1 MTIKGRIINQ
11 GEVTAEALVLSE
23 PFSFIGD
30 FDPQTGC
37 LNLHGPDSG
46 EVKVAGK
53 VLVIPTG
60 KGGTIAPWIAY
71 EAAQR
76 GKAPAA
82 ILCQHPEPITCEA
95 AITMDIPMLVSFE
108 QEICKCLRTGQKVT
122 ISGDQVITE
131 GD

>member
-1 MTIKGRIINQ
+1 MTLSGRIINP
-11 GEVTAEALVLSE
+11 GAVTAEAVVLGE

-37 LNLHGPDSG
+37 LNLPGHELAGV
-46 EVKVAGK
+46 EVAGK

-82 ILCQHPEPITCEA
+82 MLCQHPEPITCEA
-95 AITMDIPMLVSFE
+95 AITMDIPMLVSFD